1 MGVENLEIYRD
12 FCGDYCKG
20 MYVQLTLNSKGI
32 WMVRPSL
39 FYSVI
44 SFFMLEFVIQIAML
58 LVLEC

>member
-1 MGVENLEIYRD
+1 
-12 FCGDYCKG
+12 

-44 SFFMLEFVIQIAML
+44 SFSFLNLLFKLQCFWFLNVNLYSEDFVVEIIFK
-58 LVLEC
+58 